1 MEGIQGLRRQT
12 LAPVQ
17 RAAPAEA
24 KKTAAPAR
32 TDSFQS
38 VLTEAERAE
47 QAAKTPELPNFA
59 KMTDKQKLSALATLH
74 DATDYSGMTDA
85 EKYKLMNDRFEA
97 AFPELR
103 AYEAEVIGRDS
114 AHYFGTGQM
123 ARTVKGTGSLIRA
136 EQARQWNSQGLTDI
150 GRLHREAYYP
160 GMTDGQAARAIAKRQ
175 NGGGFAGQACVLQ
188 ELKLC
193 GLGDQKEIQGA
204 LTLIRAKLVQWAR
217 GAGHL
222 ENPPVLET
230 DNAAQETEVYA
241 RAVGDRVRSGGAT
254 DWGALE
260 RKLEENQEDW
270 DQKLADDCSRYVQGV
285 IDGLV
290 DEIVRGE
297 EQDGPADPAEKPLES
312 EGESGEPASQ
322 A

>member
-17 RAAPAEA
+17 RAVPAEA
-24 KKTAAPAR
+24 KRAAAPAR

-47 QAAKTPELPNFA
+47 QAARTPELPNFA
-59 KMTDKQKLSALATLH
+59 KMTDRQKLSALATLH

-114 AHYFGTGQM
+114 AHYFGSGQM
-123 ARTVKGTGSLIRA
+123 AARTVKGTGPLIRA

-150 GRLHREAYYP
+150 GKLHREAYYP
-160 GMTDGQAARAIAKRQ
+160 GMTDGQAAQAIAKRQ
-175 NGGGFAGQACVLQ
+175 NGGGFAGQAGVLQ

-217 GAGHL
+217 GARYL
-222 ENPPVLET
+222 ENPPILET

-241 RAVGDRVRSGGAT
+241 RAVGDRIRSGGAT

-270 DQKLADDCSRYVQGV
+270 DQKLADGCSQYVQSV
-285 IDGLV
+285 IDGLI

-297 EQDGPADPAEKPLES
+297 KQDGPSAPAEEPA
-312 EGESGEPASQ
+312 EGEGADSASQ